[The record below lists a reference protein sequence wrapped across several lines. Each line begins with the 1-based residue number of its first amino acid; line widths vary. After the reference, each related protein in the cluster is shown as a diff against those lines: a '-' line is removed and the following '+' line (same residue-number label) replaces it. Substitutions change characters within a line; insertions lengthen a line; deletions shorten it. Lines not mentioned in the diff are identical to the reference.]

1 MARSLNK
8 VLLIGYLGKD
18 PEVKYTEKGDA
29 YCKFSLATTETYRN
43 SEGKDIDRTEWH
55 YVTVWRKLAEIC
67 GQYLKKGSRIY
78 MEGRIR
84 TYIDPKDD
92 TKKYTGIEMTEL
104 LMLDSKKELSS
115 GSTET
120 APGRIKDESS
130 SNDDLPF

>member
-1 MARSLNK
+1 MARALNK

-29 YCKFSLATTETYRN
+29 YCKFSLATTETFRN
-43 SEGKDIDRTEWH
+43 SEGKEIDRTEWH
-55 YVTVWRKLAEIC
+55 YITVWRKLAEIC

-84 TYIDPKDD
+84 TYVDPKDA
-92 TKKYTGIEMTEL
+92 TKKYTGVEMTEL
-104 LMLDSKKELSS
+104 MMLDSKREQNS
-115 GSTET
+115 GSQET
-120 APGRIKDESS
+120 TGQIKEDSG

>member
-8 VLLIGYLGKD
+8 VLLIGNLGKD

-29 YCKFSLATTETYRN
+29 YCKFSLATTETYKN
-43 SEGKDIDRTEWH
+43 SEGKEIDRTEWH
-55 YVTVWRKLAEIC
+55 YITVWRKLAEIC
-67 GQYLKKGSRIY
+67 GQYLKKGSKIY

-92 TKKYTGIEMTEL
+92 TKKYTGIEMTDL
-104 LMLDSKKELSS
+104 LMLDTKREQSP
-115 GSTET
+115 GSTESV
-120 APGRIKDESS
+120 PGRIKDESS